1 MIEHRENCL
10 TINGKQGVRLKS
22 GSISFKNYFKQLP
35 VPFKIYAD
43 FECILRKVKSGFIEC
58 DFNSSYTRKYQ
69 DHIPCGFTYKVV
81 CIDKKF
87 RKKVVLYIG
96 KDAVYEFI
104 KSILSK
110 YSCCRKVI
118 KKHFSKNLIMS
129 AEKEKR
135 FQPSNICWI
144 CNRLFDVAHDKV
156 RDHCHITGKY
166 RGAAHWSC
174 NVNLKMSKTIP
185 VIFHN

>member
-87 RKKVVLYIG
+87 SKK
-96 KDAVYEFI
+96 
-104 KSILSK
+104 
-110 YSCCRKVI
+110 
-118 KKHFSKNLIMS
+118 
-129 AEKEKR
+129 
-135 FQPSNICWI
+135 
-144 CNRLFDVAHDKV
+144 LFF
-156 RDHCHITGKY
+156 T
-166 RGAAHWSC
+166 
-174 NVNLKMSKTIP
+174 
-185 VIFHN
+185 